1 MRAQIN
7 PPSEHGR
14 DLGLIAECRFALEPS
29 MLRLLD
35 AAEDAGWDRS
45 TVVTALAT
53 FLGEIPHD
61 KSPPRHSVS

>member
-29 MLRLLD
+29 VLRLLD

-53 FLGEIPHD
+53 FLAEIPGG
-61 KSPPRHSVS
+61 KSSARYPVS

>member
-1 MRAQIN
+1 MHAQIN

-14 DLGLIAECRFALEPS
+14 NLALIAECRFALEPS

-53 FLGEIPHD
+53 FLAEIPEG
-61 KSPPRHSVS
+61 KSPSRYPVS